1 MKKNLLS
8 IFSIMMLLN
17 LSAQL
22 KGGIE
27 HYSYFSND
35 AVFVM
40 EPVLHIQTARGIYG
54 ELRYNY
60 EKKDAVSFN
69 AGKTFLTHGKL
80 TTILTPMLGIVAGAM
95 KGYNLA
101 LNQETD
107 WKNFYFSSQSQYCR
121 SFSKGDPGF
130 FFSWSESG
138 YNISPVL
145 FTAIAL
151 QCGNQAKNWDIDPGV
166 MSGINLKNVSVS
178 FYVFNPLCSDSYFVA
193 GLKYECYLSKRK

>member
-8 IFSIMMLLN
+8 IVSIMMLLN

-35 AVFVM
+35 AVFSM
-40 EPVLHIQTARGIYG
+40 EPVLHIQTSRGIYG

-60 EKKDAVSFN
+60 EKKNAISLN
-69 AGKTFLTHGKL
+69 AGKRFLIHGKL
-80 TTILTPMLGIVAGAM
+80 STTLTPMLGLVAGTI
-95 KGYNLA
+95 KGFNLA
-101 LNQETD
+101 LNQETE

-121 SFSKGDPGF
+121 SFSKESPGF
-130 FFSWSESG
+130 LYSWSESG
-138 YNISPVL
+138 YNISPVV

-151 QCGNQAKNWDIDPGV
+151 QCKYQSDKLDTEPGL
-166 MSGINLKNVSVS
+166 MGGINFKNISLS
-178 FYVFNPLCSDSYFVA
+178 FYVFNPLCSNSYWVA
-193 GLKYECYLSKRK
+193 GLKYECYLSQKR

>member
-1 MKKNLLS
+1 MKKDLLS
-8 IFSIMMLLN
+8 IFSIMVLLSS
-17 LSAQL
+17 SAQL

-35 AVFVM
+35 AVFSM
-40 EPVLHIQTARGIYG
+40 EPVLHIQTSRGVYG

-60 EKKDAVSFN
+60 EKKGALSFN
-69 AGKTFLTHGKL
+69 TGKIFLIRGKL
-80 TTILTPMLGIVAGAM
+80 PTTLTPMLGIVAGSM

-101 LNQETD
+101 LNQQTD

-121 SFSKGDPGF
+121 SFSKEDPGF

-138 YNISPVL
+138 YNISPVV

-151 QCGNQAKNWDIDPGV
+151 QCRNQANDWDMEPGI
-166 MSGINLKNVSVS
+166 MGGINLKNISVS
-178 FYVFNPLCSDSYFVA
+178 LYLFNPLCTAVYFVA
-193 GLKYECYLSKRK
+193 GLRYECSLSKRK